1 MPINNQTVEAFYV
14 LEGTL
19 EIKLASEWMTLS
31 AGTFVVVPTGVLQG
45 FGNPSNQT
53 SRFMVIMSPGG
64 FEGYFDELAGLVEK
78 HGFPSPPTSWLNS

>member
-19 EIKLASEWMTLS
+19 AIKLASEWMTLS
-31 AGTFVVVPTGVLQG
+31 AGVLHG

>member
-1 MPINNQTVEAFYV
+1 VPINNQTVEAFYV

-19 EIKLASEWMTLS
+19 EIKLASVWMTLS
-31 AGTFVVVPTGVLQG
+31 TGAFVVVPTGVLRG

-64 FEGYFDELAGLVEK
+64 FEGYFDVLAGLVEK